1 MNFPDYFPIWD
12 QLNQDQQ
19 DRLQNSAAL
28 RSAPRGTV
36 LHNGVSSRTRGGRS
50 PSTACLTGICA
61 SFPPPA

>member
-36 LHNGVSSRTRGGRS
+36 LHNGTW
-50 PSTACLTGICA
+50 TAPGC
-61 SFPPPA
+61 SW

>member
-36 LHNGVSSRTRGGRS
+36 
-50 PSTACLTGICA
+50 STAYSAATMPALHSILTVNFIFSYLGC
-61 SFPPPA
+61 F